1 MNHREKGI
9 PRLLDTS
16 HELVQMNQQVGV
28 KHKVLL
34 VLRVFVWLARI
45 CRQNGLDRRNLV
57 VLAVLQLILFVAILN
72 MFKKFTKTLRD
83 GLNEI
88 GLLEMKTTALNILQQ
103 T

>member
-1 MNHREKGI
+1 
-9 PRLLDTS
+9 
-16 HELVQMNQQVGV
+16 MNQQVGV

-57 VLAVLQLILFVAILN
+57 VLAVLQLILFVTILN
-72 MFKKFTKTLRD
+72 VFKKFTKTLRD

-88 GLLEMKTTALNILQQ
+88 GLLEMKATVLNILQQ

>member
-1 MNHREKGI
+1 
-9 PRLLDTS
+9 
-16 HELVQMNQQVGV
+16 MNQQVGV

-45 CRQNGLDRRNLV
+45 CRQNGLDRRNVL
-57 VLAVLQLILFVAILN
+57 VLAVLQLILFVTILN
-72 MFKKFTKTLRD
+72 VFKKFTKTLRD

-88 GLLEMKTTALNILQQ
+88 GLLEMKATVLNILQQ

>member
-1 MNHREKGI
+1 
-9 PRLLDTS
+9 
-16 HELVQMNQQVGV
+16 MNQQVGV

-57 VLAVLQLILFVAILN
+57 VLAVLQLILFVTILN
-72 MFKKFTKTLRD
+72 VFKKLTKTLRD
-83 GLNEI
+83 GLDEM

>member
-1 MNHREKGI
+1 
-9 PRLLDTS
+9 
-16 HELVQMNQQVGV
+16 MNQQVGV

-72 MFKKFTKTLRD
+72 VFKKFTKTLRD